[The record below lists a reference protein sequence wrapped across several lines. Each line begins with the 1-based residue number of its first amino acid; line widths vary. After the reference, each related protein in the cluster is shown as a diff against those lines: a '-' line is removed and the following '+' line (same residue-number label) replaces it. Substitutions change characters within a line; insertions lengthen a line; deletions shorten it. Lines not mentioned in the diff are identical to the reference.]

1 MRAGLRALRH
11 PPAAARRRDD
21 LPFRAPTR
29 VATTIHDCHQCGQPL
44 VFLIFGDHAQ
54 DEAGLLAYARLMDQ
68 PIRAHDLRTF
78 VLGPPMAAALPDDA
92 PSLLLEVWPE
102 GGRVE
107 TITPVAWDQ
116 VIIDLSRGHCP

>member
-1 MRAGLRALRH
+1 VAALVDGLLAEERAVQQRYQ
-11 PPAAARRRDD
+11 
-21 LPFRAPTR
+21 LPFRAPSR

-54 DEAGLLAYARLMDQ
+54 DEAGLLAYARLMDA

-78 VLGPPMAAALPDDA
+78 VLGPPMAATVQDDT

-102 GGRVE
+102 LGAVE
-107 TITPVAWDQ
+107 TSTPVTWDQ
-116 VIIDLSRGHCP
+116 RIIELSRRHCS